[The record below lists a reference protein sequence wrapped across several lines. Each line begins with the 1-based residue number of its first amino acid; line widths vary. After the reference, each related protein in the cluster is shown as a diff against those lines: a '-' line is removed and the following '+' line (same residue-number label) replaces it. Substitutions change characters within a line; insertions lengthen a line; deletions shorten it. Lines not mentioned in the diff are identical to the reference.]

1 MLCIMKTVRLLPQA
15 GILSLVLVCVGCD
28 TQMRDEPGVLIP
40 LSNTIKKLSAPVQCS
55 EYTAL
60 AGDPCVMRD
69 GGVYRIFYTGL
80 DKAIFGGGIGSAT
93 SSNGLDW
100 ILVEGPSPKAGKGL
114 VLRGVNDTWQHQL
127 ETAMAVKHDGQ
138 FFLYYSGYP
147 KVGWPENP
155 GKIGVA
161 VSRDGVRFERPSP
174 GPALDTSPDGYDA
187 NGLYSPSVIHD
198 GTRFIMVYAGHCYPG
213 EYGGHSNKWRR
224 AASTAEPGIYVLGAT
239 SLDGLHWTKCDKPV
253 LSPSTSLPWLVN
265 GVAEPDLIKAPD
277 GQYYLFFT
285 GNLGDDEARLIGVAR
300 GATPLGPW
308 HVRPEPLLAGT
319 PGLFDGKGIL
329 APSVRIEG
337 DTLRVWYLTSDG
349 DRHMTGYAEIPWPL
363 EGW

>member
-1 MLCIMKTVRLLPQA
+1 MLCIMKTVRLLFHA
-15 GILSLVLVCVGCD
+15 GILSLVLVCLGCH
-28 TQMRDEPGVLIP
+28 TQMRDEPGVLI
-40 LSNTIKKLSAPVQCS
+40 LLTNNIKKLSAPVQCS

-60 AGDPCVMRD
+60 AGDPCVIKD

-80 DKAIFGGGIGSAT
+80 DKSISGGGIGSAT
-93 SSNGLDW
+93 SSNGMDW
-100 ILVEGPSPKAGKGL
+100 VIVDVANPKAGKGL

-127 ETAMAVKHDGQ
+127 ETAMAIKHDGQ

-161 VSRDGVRFERPSP
+161 VSRDGVRFERPSAA
-174 GPALDTSPDGYDA
+174 PALDTSPEGYDA

-198 GTRFIMVYAGHCYPG
+198 GARFIMVYAGHCYPG
-213 EYGGHSNKWRR
+213 EYGGHSNKWRTT
-224 AASTAEPGIYVLGAT
+224 ASTAEPGIYVLGAT
-239 SLDGLHWTKCDKPV
+239 SPDGIHWTKCDKPV
-253 LSPSTSLPWLVN
+253 LSPSSSLPWLVN
-265 GVAEPDLIKAPD
+265 GVAEPDLIRAPD

-308 HVRPEPLLAGT
+308 QVRPEPLLAGT
-319 PGLFDGKGIL
+319 PDLFDAKGVL
-329 APSVRIEG
+329 APSVLIEG
-337 DTLRVWYLTSDG
+337 GILRVWYLTSDG
-349 DRHMTGYAEIPWPL
+349 DRHMTGYAEMPWPL